1 MIVLSHAGIFL
12 ISKDF
17 QISVSF
23 YLTANFIADL
33 MAKRMVDL
41 IVGLIADLIVSLIA
55 DRNLIK

>member
-23 YLTANFIADL
+23 YLTANSITDL

-41 IVGLIADLIVSLIA
+41 IVSLIA
-55 DRNLIK
+55 DRNLLK